1 MSDEDSIDAFL
12 RTLEAGI
19 RDSGFGGLETTRQQ
33 EHPAL
38 IPTAHL
44 AFKLGHDSSATI
56 GEKS

>member
-19 RDSGFGGLETTRQQ
+19 RDSGFGEMEAVQPQGRPAGLTTV
-33 EHPAL
+33 L
-38 IPTAHL
+38 L
-44 AFKLGHDSSATI
+44 DGDLGHATTTKM

>member
-12 RTLEAGI
+12 RTLEKGI
-19 RDSGFGGLETTRQQ
+19 RDSGFGELEGVRPQ

-38 IPTAHL
+38 VPTAHL
-44 AFKLGHDSSATI
+44 AIKLGHAATTKM